1 MPVSLDPGQSATDC
15 GSLCWSHSHCMAW
28 SFSSAGCSGTDVSLC
43 SLKARVTEQSYNPCT
58 VSGVKNSGLLTSVFR
73 SLPLGAVQPTGWLRE
88 QLALQASGL
97 SGHLPFF
104 WPDVMNSSWMGGR
117 GDTGLHERT
126 PYWLNGFIPL
136 AYQLQDPSLIHTA
149 QEYIN
154 YILAHQAADGWL
166 GPTDRADG
174 NCYWSKF
181 PLLLALRQYYEAN
194 TSDTRVIPAML
205 RFLNATHKLL
215 FTIPL
220 GDTWSAAR
228 WQDLVLTV
236 HWLLEFHP
244 SGQEQLLWDLA
255 ELLHQQGFD
264 WEEWFGG
271 PDFPTGPVVSLSMFT
286 HGVNNGQAIKSGAVW
301 YRQSG
306 NHSDWESSYVRMQK
320 LDEYHGQ
327 ASGVFGC
334 DEHLAGRMPSRG
346 TELCTVVESMFSYE
360 TLFEIQG
367 DPIFAERAEK
377 IGYNALPATI
387 TPDMWAHQ
395 YLQQANEMNAV
406 TSDQHIWF
414 SDGPNSTLFGLAP
427 NYGCCTANF
436 NQGWP
441 KLVQHLVYAYSNGSG
456 LVVAMYGPAHI
467 QHTLPS
473 GQPVTLDITTDYP
486 FSQTVVVDVSTTG
499 SLDISLRIPSWAKG
513 ASVQVNSDSPVPAT
527 PGTLHQVSVA
537 GRTTVILKLPASLRV
552 ERRYNNSAAI
562 HYGPLLFGLAMKE
575 NFKVLESYKFQ
586 SKDYQITTGTPW
598 NYALRLSNDSQ
609 PEQDLKVFSSGLE
622 IGVPPFSLR
631 GAPIAI
637 SAAVST
643 SFITAV
649 LRLAFSL
656 GKTA

>member
-1 MPVSLDPGQSATDC
+1 MQLISCCSRFLLVILGESVGPASHTILCMNLSSQVSCSLAGSGVDSSLATGVPPFWPGAASLGPGRAPPPASTAFLHTI
-15 GSLCWSHSHCMAW
+15 SLCI
-28 SFSSAGCSGTDVSLC
+28 T
-43 SLKARVTEQSYNPCT
+43 N
-58 VSGVKNSGLLTSVFR
+58 
-73 SLPLGAVQPTGWLRE
+73 LP
-88 QLALQASGL
+88 
-97 SGHLPFF
+97 
-104 WPDVMNSSWMGGR
+104 
-117 GDTGLHERT
+117 
-126 PYWLNGFIPL
+126 
-136 AYQLQDPSLIHTA
+136 
-149 QEYIN
+149 
-154 YILAHQAADGWL
+154 
-166 GPTDRADG
+166 
-174 NCYWSKF
+174 
-181 PLLLALRQYYEAN
+181 
-194 TSDTRVIPAML
+194 
-205 RFLNATHKLL
+205 
-215 FTIPL
+215 
-220 GDTWSAAR
+220 
-228 WQDLVLTV
+228 
-236 HWLLEFHP
+236 
-244 SGQEQLLWDLA
+244 
-255 ELLHQQGFD
+255 QGFD

-637 SAAVST
+637 SAAGRQLDSWQETLNAASPPPRSPIKT
-643 SFITAV
+643 SAALQQLTLLPFGATE
-649 LRLAFSL
+649 LRIAEIPTTLS
-656 GKTA
+656 